1 MYWRKL
7 FDCGYFGFLIT
18 TSIPHCDEKS
28 DKSVQLDDM
37 CHVSQ
42 ISSSLK
48 PCCAIEIFKSFFL
61 HYLLNQPLIFLFKIL
76 LTSCVCKAYMT
87 NLDLRLQ

>member
-7 FDCGYFGFLIT
+7 FDCGYFGFLII

-48 PCCAIEIFKSFFL
+48 PCCAIEIFKSFVFAR
-61 HYLLNQPLIFLFKIL
+61 FVKS
-76 LTSCVCKAYMT
+76 TS
-87 NLDLRLQ
+87 NLSFRNTIDQLRM